1 MRDEPTI
8 EELREEYRRVFGE
21 DTRSRH
27 KRFLEKRI
35 AWGRQ
40 AQVEGGLSERAKQ
53 RAAELANDAN
63 LRLLSPTPRTEL
75 HRFTASDSRTGPLP
89 GEVLTREY
97 KGRTLIVSVLVN
109 GFEYEGKVYRSL
121 TAIAKAVTGS
131 AWNGHHF
138 FGRRG
143 KR

>member
-1 MRDEPTI
+1 MRP
-8 EELREEYRRVFGE
+8 
-21 DTRSRH
+21 
-27 KRFLEKRI
+27 
-35 AWGRQ
+35 
-40 AQVEGGLSERAKQ
+40 GGNSGVHERPLSSERAKR
-53 RAAELANDAN
+53 RAAELANDAD
-63 LRLLSPTPRTEL
+63 LRLLSPSPRTEM
-75 HRFTASDSRTGPLP
+75 HRFAVSDSHTGPIP

-97 KGRTLIVSVLVN
+97 KGRTLIVSVLAD